1 MSSQLQLQI
10 HFCHTSRYLHAVRST
25 WVGLP
30 TIYKEQYQES
40 ANPCLNLDIE
50 ISELVISHLDVEAG
64 FTLTDPADP
73 RYQHILKARR
83 SFGEVLQR
91 ASSALRRNTGGDDH
105 VDAVI
110 SVTRA
115 VDTYLL
121 GYGLSRSDF
130 DSIQKNYAHARE

>member
-1 MSSQLQLQI
+1 M
-10 HFCHTSRYLHAVRST
+10 RAT
-25 WVGLP
+25 WAGLP
-30 TIYKEQYQES
+30 TIYKEQFEES
-40 ANPCLNLDIE
+40 TNPCLNPDIE
-50 ISELVISHLDVEAG
+50 ILELVISHLDVEAG
-64 FTLTDPADP
+64 FTLTDPTDP
-73 RYQHILKARR
+73 RYQYILKARQR
-83 SFGEVLQR
+83 FGEISQR

-115 VDTYLL
+115 MDTYLL